1 MGYSHERAEAQPGR
15 YELVDG
21 EVFAQASK
29 RVAHAKAKGAAYIA
43 LQDAVRRAGAPCHVL
58 LDGVAVRVDA
68 STVFEPD
75 AQLYCGPE
83 LPPDTLLV
91 ESPLIVVEVLSPS
104 TGRNDVLGKLEG
116 YFRIASVAHYL
127 IFDPDFAARHPSSP
141 RAGRRYSDA
150 RHSRGRYRARSARPL
165 LSALGHLRRSALNAP
180 VSARTAPGERRG

>member
-1 MGYSHERAEAQPGR
+1 MSALPKTRMTAEEFVAWAEAQPGR

-21 EVFAQASK
+21 EVFAQASE
-29 RVAHAKAKGAAYIA
+29 RVAHAKAKLAVALA

-58 LDGVAVRVDA
+58 PDGVAVRVDA

-127 IFDPDFAARHPSSP
+127 IFDPDSP
-141 RAGRRYSDA
+141 LVIHHRRGQGGDILTRAIREGDITLDPPGLSF
-150 RHSRGRYRARSARPL
+150 P
-165 LSALGHLRRSALNAP
+165 LSAIYGE
-180 VSARTAPGERRG
+180 AR